1 MLSARTIFARDGLE
15 IADIACRHECGRGA
29 PEEAPSY
36 GIGFVRRGCF
46 VRSGSSGETL
56 LDPSTVFFTS
66 PGEEQR
72 YDHPHS
78 GGDDCTALSLEP
90 GLLASIWGGD
100 PALPP
105 EPFHSSPR
113 LDLEHRLLL
122 TGARRGA
129 DPDEL
134 GERAILLAASALEH
148 SDRPR
153 AESGRPTTSPARRLL
168 ADEAREALAA
178 NPNQPLP
185 SLAGSLA
192 ISPHHLSRLFRSVT
206 GHTIS
211 RHRMRLRA
219 RAALER
225 LAGGE
230 RNLARLAADLG
241 FVDQS
246 HLCRVVRSETGSTPS
261 SLREALGA
269 TTEDVVS

>member
-1 MLSARTIFARDGLE
+1 MLQARTLFDRDGVE
-15 IADIACRHECGRGA
+15 IADIACRHDRGRGA
-29 PEEAPSY
+29 AEETLKH

-46 VRSGSSGETL
+46 VRSAEGAERL
-56 LDPSTVFFTS
+56 LDPSAVFFVN

-90 GLLASIWGGD
+90 ALLASIWGGD
-100 PALPP
+100 PALPV
-105 EPFHSSPR
+105 EPLHSSPR
-113 LDLEHRLLL
+113 LDLEHRRLL
-122 TGARRGA
+122 ADSRRRA

-134 GERAILLAASALEH
+134 GERAIVLVAKALEC
-148 SDRPR
+148 SDLSRSQ
-153 AESGRPTTSPARRLL
+153 SGRPPTNQARRALV
-168 ADEAREALAA
+168 EGAREALAA
-178 NPNQPLP
+178 DPGQSLP
-185 SLAGSLA
+185 ALARSLA
-192 ISPHHLSRLFRSVT
+192 ISPHHLSRLFRAFT

-241 FVDQS
+241 FADQG

-261 SLREALGA
+261 SLRAALGA
-269 TTEDVVS
+269 TS